1 MKKKAA
7 ALMAIISAFTVMSC
21 PVMAL
26 EPQALPDPGSIVQ
39 PRWNNIA
46 ILDVSLDKYGNI
58 DTYVELNSSYR
69 YVVTV
74 ELRKSNGGFVDSWQE
89 ENGDFITSYDLESG
103 VRYYAKVTVKVY
115 NSSGSVIE
123 TATKNSSTVT
133 GA

>member
-89 ENGDFITSYDLESG
+89 ENGDVITSYDLESG

-115 NSSGSVIE
+115 NSSGRVIE
-123 TATKNSSTVT
+123 TATKNSST

>member
-89 ENGDFITSYDLESG
+89 ENGDVITSYDLESG
-103 VRYYAKVTVKVY
+103 VRYYAKVTDKVY
-115 NSSGSVIE
+115 NSSGRVIE

>member
-89 ENGDFITSYDLESG
+89 ENGDVITSYDLESG

-115 NSSGSVIE
+115 NSSGKVIE

>member
-89 ENGDFITSYDLESG
+89 ENGDVITSYDLESG
-103 VRYYAKVTVKVY
+103 VRYYANVTVKVY
-115 NSSGSVIE
+115 NSSGRVIE

>member
-89 ENGDFITSYDLESG
+89 ENGDLESG

-115 NSSGSVIE
+115 NSSGRVIE

>member
-89 ENGDFITSYDLESG
+89 ENGDVITSYDLESG

-115 NSSGSVIE
+115 NSSGRVIE
-123 TATKNSSTVT
+123 TDRKSVV
-133 GA
+133 

>member
-1 MKKKAA
+1 
-7 ALMAIISAFTVMSC
+7 MAIISAFTVMSC

-89 ENGDFITSYDLESG
+89 ENGDVITSYDLESG

-115 NSSGSVIE
+115 NSSGRVIE

>member
-39 PRWNNIA
+39 PRWNNVA
-46 ILDVSLDKYGNI
+46 SLSVTVDKYGNI
-58 DTYVELNSSYR
+58 RSSTRIYSGDS
-69 YVVTV
+69 YEITV
-74 ELRKSNGGFVDSWQE
+74 EPRESNGTVVETWQE
-89 ENGDFITSYDLESG
+89 ENGSISTSYDLESG

-115 NSSGSVIE
+115 NSSGRVIE

>member
-26 EPQALPDPGSIVQ
+26 EPQAFPDPGSIVQ

-89 ENGDFITSYDLESG
+89 ENGDVVASCDLESG
-103 VRYYAKVTVKVY
+103 VRYYARAIVKVY
-115 NSSGSVIE
+115 NSSGRVIE

>member
-7 ALMAIISAFTVMSC
+7 LLLATLAVVSATSC
-21 PVMAL
+21 PVLAA
-26 EPQALPDPGSIVQ
+26 EPLALPNDEIVQ
-39 PRWNNIA
+39 PRWSY
-46 ILDVSLDKYGNI
+46 LDSVTVSCDRYGNI
-58 DTYVELNSSYR
+58 ETDVCVNGGYR

-89 ENGDFITSYDLESG
+89 ENGDVVASYDLESG

-115 NSSGSVIE
+115 NSSGRVIE

>member
-89 ENGDFITSYDLESG
+89 ENGDVITSCDLESG
-103 VRYYAKVTVKVY
+103 VRYYARAIVKVY
-115 NSSGSVIE
+115 NSSGRVIE

>member
-89 ENGDFITSYDLESG
+89 ENGDVITSYDLESG

-115 NSSGSVIE
+115 NSSGRVIE

>member
-1 MKKKAA
+1 
-7 ALMAIISAFTVMSC
+7 MAIISAFTVMSC

-89 ENGDFITSYDLESG
+89 ENGDVITSYDLESG

-115 NSSGSVIE
+115 NSAGRVIE

>member
-74 ELRKSNGGFVDSWQE
+74 ELRKSNGGFVDSWQ
-89 ENGDFITSYDLESG
+89 
-103 VRYYAKVTVKVY
+103 
-115 NSSGSVIE
+115 
-123 TATKNSSTVT
+123 
-133 GA
+133 

>member
-89 ENGDFITSYDLESG
+89 ENGDVVASYDLEPG
-103 VRYYAKVTVKVY
+103 VRSYARATVKVY
-115 NSSGSVIE
+115 NSSGRVIE

>member
-39 PRWNNIA
+39 PRWNYISR
-46 ILDVSLDKYGNI
+46 LSVDLDKYGNI

-89 ENGDFITSYDLESG
+89 ENGDVVASYDLEPG
-103 VRYYAKVTVKVY
+103 VRYYARATVKVY
-115 NSSGSVIE
+115 NSSGRVIE

>member
-1 MKKKAA
+1 M
-7 ALMAIISAFTVMSC
+7 
-21 PVMAL
+21 
-26 EPQALPDPGSIVQ
+26 
-39 PRWNNIA
+39 
-46 ILDVSLDKYGNI
+46 DKYGNI

-89 ENGDFITSYDLESG
+89 ENGDVITSYDLESG

-115 NSSGSVIE
+115 NSSGRVIE

>member
-26 EPQALPDPGSIVQ
+26 EPQAFPDPGSIVQ

-89 ENGDFITSYDLESG
+89 ENGDVITSYDLESG

-115 NSSGSVIE
+115 NSSGRVIE

>member
-69 YVVTV
+69 YVVTG

-89 ENGDFITSYDLESG
+89 ENGDVITSYDLESG

-115 NSSGSVIE
+115 NSSGRVIE

>member
-89 ENGDFITSYDLESG
+89 ENGDVVASYDLEPG
-103 VRYYAKVTVKVY
+103 VRYYARATVKVY
-115 NSSGSVIE
+115 NSSGRVIE